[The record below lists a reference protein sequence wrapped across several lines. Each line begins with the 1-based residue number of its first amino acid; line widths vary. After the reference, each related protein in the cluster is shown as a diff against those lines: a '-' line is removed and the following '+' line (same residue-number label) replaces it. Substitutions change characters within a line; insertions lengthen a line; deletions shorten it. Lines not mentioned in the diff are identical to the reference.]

1 MPRTIDPSPPKG
13 RWSAH
18 RDPGR
23 ERNACRVNM
32 APKYYVYIVD
42 DDKAAGNYLAILL
55 TSAGFRTKRFSSG
68 HEFLHEAP
76 SLEPGCLVSDVRM
89 PEMDGITL
97 LKQLKASNL
106 SFPVVLIT
114 GYGDIRTAVQA
125 IMAGAV
131 DFIEKSSDDETIL
144 AVVRRAQQELDNDH
158 EGVELA
164 KIAAQRLNSLTAREH
179 DVLER
184 LFAGQPNKTMAREL
198 AISPR
203 TVEFHRSHV
212 MAKMQARSISELV
225 RLALLA
231 GLKIDP

>member
-1 MPRTIDPSPPKG
+1 MTYI
-13 RWSAH
+13 
-18 RDPGR
+18 
-23 ERNACRVNM
+23 
-32 APKYYVYIVD
+32 PKYSALDTQRDSIAPRGYVYIVD

-55 TSAGFRTKRFSSG
+55 TSAGFRTKCFSSG
-68 HEFLHEAP
+68 HQFLHEAP

-97 LKQLKASNL
+97 LKQLEASKL

-114 GYGDIRTAVQA
+114 GHGDIKMAVQA
-125 IMAGAV
+125 ITSGAV

-144 AVVRRAQQELDNDH
+144 AVVRRAQQKMNNDY

-164 KIAAQRLNSLTAREH
+164 KSAAKRLNSLTARER

-184 LFAGQPNKTMAREL
+184 LLVGQPNKTMAHEL

-203 TVEFHRSHV
+203 TVELHRSHV
-212 MAKMQARSISELV
+212 MAKMQAGSVSELV

>member
-1 MPRTIDPSPPKG
+1 MQIDVSETDG
-13 RWSAH
+13 AVLTA
-18 RDPGR
+18 
-23 ERNACRVNM
+23 NT
-32 APKYYVYIVD
+32 APHDYVYIVD

-68 HEFLHEAP
+68 QQFLHEAP

-106 SFPVVLIT
+106 RFPVVLIT
-114 GYGDIRTAVQA
+114 GLGDIKMAVQA
-125 IMAGAV
+125 ITSGAV

-144 AVVRRAQQELDNDH
+144 ATVRRAQQEMNNDY

-164 KIAAQRLNSLTAREH
+164 KSVAKRLNSLTARER

-184 LFAGQPNKTMAREL
+184 LLAGQPNKAMAREL

-203 TVEFHRSHV
+203 TVESHRSHV
-212 MAKMQARSISELV
+212 MAKMQAGSVSQLV

-231 GLKIDP
+231 GLKIGP

>member
-1 MPRTIDPSPPKG
+1 MLEPL
-13 RWSAH
+13 
-18 RDPGR
+18 
-23 ERNACRVNM
+23 ACHVDM
-32 APKYYVYIVD
+32 APKDYVYIVD

-68 HEFLHEAP
+68 HQFLHEAP

-114 GYGDIRTAVQA
+114 GHGDIKMAVQA
-125 IMAGAV
+125 ITSGAV

-144 AVVRRAQQELDNDH
+144 ATVRRAQQEMNNDY

-164 KIAAQRLNSLTAREH
+164 KSAAKRLSSLTARER

-184 LFAGQPNKTMAREL
+184 LLAGQPNKAMAHEL

-203 TVEFHRSHV
+203 TVETHRSHV
-212 MAKMQARSISELV
+212 MAKMQADSISELI

-231 GLKIDP
+231 GLKINP

>member
-1 MPRTIDPSPPKG
+1 M
-13 RWSAH
+13 SA
-18 RDPGR
+18 
-23 ERNACRVNM
+23 NM
-32 APKYYVYIVD
+32 APKDYVYIVD

-68 HEFLHEAP
+68 HQFLHEAP

-97 LKQLKASNL
+97 LKQLEASKL

-114 GYGDIRTAVQA
+114 GHGDIKMAVQA
-125 IMAGAV
+125 ITSGAV

-144 AVVRRAQQELDNDH
+144 AVVRRAQQKMNNDY

-164 KIAAQRLNSLTAREH
+164 KSAAKRLNSLTSRER

-184 LFAGQPNKTMAREL
+184 LLAGQPNKTMAHEL

-203 TVEFHRSHV
+203 TVEFHRSRV
-212 MAKMQARSISELV
+212 MAKMQVGSVSELV

>member
-1 MPRTIDPSPPKG
+1 MLEPL
-13 RWSAH
+13 
-18 RDPGR
+18 
-23 ERNACRVNM
+23 ACPVDM
-32 APKYYVYIVD
+32 APKDYVYIVD

-55 TSAGFRTKRFSSG
+55 TSAGFGTKRFSSG

-89 PEMDGITL
+89 PDMDGITL
-97 LKQLKASNL
+97 LKKLKASNL

-114 GYGDIRTAVQA
+114 GHGDIKTAVQA
-125 IMAGAV
+125 ITSGAV

-144 AVVRRAQQELDNDH
+144 AMVRRAQQEVDKDH

-164 KIAAQRLNSLTAREH
+164 KIAAQRLNSLSTRERE
-179 DVLER
+179 VLER
-184 LFAGQPNKTMAREL
+184 LFAGQPNKTMALEL

-203 TVEFHRSHV
+203 TVESHRLHV
-212 MAKMQARSISELV
+212 MAKMQAGSISELI

-231 GLKIDP
+231 GLKIGPRK

>member
-1 MPRTIDPSPPKG
+1 M
-13 RWSAH
+13 SA
-18 RDPGR
+18 
-23 ERNACRVNM
+23 NL
-32 APKYYVYIVD
+32 APKDYVYIVD

-68 HEFLHEAP
+68 HQFLHEAP

-97 LKQLKASNL
+97 LKQLKASKL
-106 SFPVVLIT
+106 SFPVVLMT
-114 GYGDIRTAVQA
+114 GHGDIKMAVQA
-125 IMAGAV
+125 ITSGAV

-144 AVVRRAQQELDNDH
+144 ATVRRAQQEMNNDY

-164 KIAAQRLNSLTAREH
+164 KSAAKRLNSLTARER
-179 DVLER
+179 DVLKR
-184 LFAGQPNKTMAREL
+184 LLAGQPNKTIAHEL

-203 TVEFHRSHV
+203 TVEFHRSRV
-212 MAKMQARSISELV
+212 MAKTQVGSVSELV